1 MAVQDISIIEQRKMQ
16 VISMMTQLYDI
27 DLLEKIETL
36 LLANKKDWW
45 NSISNAEKQAID
57 MGLSDIEQKRLISHK
72 QVMKEIDERYKDL

>member
-72 QVMKEIDERYKDL
+72 QVMKEIDERYKGL